1 MHMDDTAQK
10 ISPKNVF
17 LNLLAIITLYISAGS
32 FIALLFQHINYF
44 FPDVLI
50 DYGVRSTSGLRWAIA
65 ALLIIFPV
73 HIVISRLLQKEFVR
87 SPVERERRLRK
98 WLLYFTLFAAALLI
112 IGDLVTLIYYFL
124 GGDLSTR
131 FIFKVLAV
139 LLTGGMVFWYYL
151 AEIRREAPA
160 LPQAMR
166 LFAWAVI
173 VVVAAGI
180 VGGFFIA
187 GSPFAERL
195 RRFDERRV
203 QDLQNI
209 QWQAISFWQGKNRL
223 PNSLDEL
230 RDDISGFRAPVDP
243 ETGAAY
249 EYRVT
254 GALSFELC
262 ANFQVVNKTS
272 ERMAKSVPAERMTT
286 AVPVE
291 FGGIGEN
298 WDHNAGRQCFSRT
311 IDSEIYKIK
320 R

>member
-1 MHMDDTAQK
+1 MDDTQQK

-17 LNLLAIITLYISAGS
+17 LNLLSIITLYISAGS
-32 FIALLFQHINYF
+32 FIALLFQHVNYF
-44 FPDVLI
+44 FPDMLT
-50 DYGVRSTSGLRWAIA
+50 DYRPSLAAGLRWAIA
-65 ALLIIFPV
+65 ALLIIFPT
-73 HIVISRLLQKEFVR
+73 HIIVSRLLQKEFVR
-87 SPVERERRLRK
+87 SPAERERRLRK
-98 WLLYFTLFAAALLI
+98 WLLYFTLFTAALLI

-166 LFAWAVI
+166 LFAWLAI
-173 VVVAAGI
+173 AAVAAGVI
-180 VGGFFIA
+180 GGFFVA

-195 RRFDERRV
+195 KRFDERRV

-209 QWQAISFWQGKNRL
+209 QWQIVEFWRNKEKL
-223 PNSLDEL
+223 PGGLPDLTDN
-230 RDDISGFRAPVDP
+230 ISGFRAATDP
-243 ETGAAY
+243 ETGVAY

-262 ANFQVVNKTS
+262 AVFNTDQLS
-272 ERMAKSVPAERMTT
+272 ESVSKPLPMAFSYSDPQYYNEVSQQ
-286 AVPVE
+286 
-291 FGGIGEN
+291 N
-298 WDHNAGRQCFSRT
+298 WAHGRGRTCFSRA
-311 IDSEIYKIK
+311 IDPEIYKIK

>member
-1 MHMDDTAQK
+1 MDDAAQK

-17 LNLLAIITLYISAGS
+17 LNLLAIMTLYISAGS
-32 FIALLFQHINYF
+32 FIALMFQHINYF
-44 FPDVLI
+44 FPDVLT
-50 DYGVRSTSGLRWAIA
+50 DYRPDLAAGLRWAIA
-65 ALLIIFPV
+65 ALLIIFPTHMV
-73 HIVISRLLQKEFVR
+73 VSWLLQKEFAR

-131 FIFKVLAV
+131 FILKVFAV
-139 LLTGGMVFWYYL
+139 LLTGSMVFWYYL

-166 LFAWAVI
+166 LLAWL
-173 VVVAAGI
+173 VVAAVAAGV
-180 VGGFFIA
+180 VGGFFVA

-209 QWQAISFWQGKNRL
+209 QWQIVEFWRNKEKL
-223 PNSLDEL
+223 PGGLPDLTDN
-230 RDDISGFRAPVDP
+230 ISGFRAATDP

-262 ANFQVVNKTS
+262 ADFKTDS
-272 ERMAKSVPAERMTT
+272 QTT
-286 AVPVE
+286 K
-291 FGGIGEN
+291 IGMEKPIGLDTDLSAFN
-298 WDHNAGRQCFSRT
+298 WNHTAGRQCFTRT
-311 IDSEIYKIK
+311 IDPELYKIK